1 MDLNRTVAR
10 FFALEHSKVRIEISP
25 ESGAF
30 LHATT
35 TRVDF
40 SRWLACSLGLAEQ
53 RGRIP
58 AQMSLELLIGR
69 LRRHKLKYVHSV
81 LVPRLVHDDTTYCTC
96 EVF

>member
-30 LHATT
+30 LHAT

-81 LVPRLVHDDTTYCTC
+81 LVHDDTTYCTC